1 MIGDKVITSKGGH
14 FEGFKEEINKS
25 YGSSDDDFFL
35 WFDSAEN
42 VEESFYSGEWDFS
55 FYIFSRIAE
64 YIRYPSKIT
73 ALEIGYGGGRL
84 LKAASKYFNHVIGVD
99 IHDKGEF
106 VKKYL
111 NRQGV
116 DNIDLFTLQN
126 KTFPLEYN
134 SVDVIYSFIVFQHL
148 EKVEIL

>member
-55 FYIFSRIAE
+55 FYI
-64 YIRYPSKIT
+64 P
-73 ALEIGYGGGRL
+73 
-84 LKAASKYFNHVIGVD
+84 
-99 IHDKGEF
+99 
-106 VKKYL
+106 
-111 NRQGV
+111 
-116 DNIDLFTLQN
+116 
-126 KTFPLEYN
+126 
-134 SVDVIYSFIVFQHL
+134 
-148 EKVEIL
+148 